1 LRHFLRWLNK
11 SPEFAWKWPAEL
23 NLDPV
28 RIPLAPQEKSAMA
41 RSAQVQTYNF
51 DELGVLWEYAT
62 AFQRLLMLL
71 ALNCGFGRA
80 EVSSLEMSEVLL
92 HEKHP
97 HELEAGI
104 QSSAVDSWV
113 FRLRHKTGVYGE
125 WKLWSETV
133 NGIEWWLRQ
142 RAAIAVPSEVRALL
156 TNQAGKRYDGLTKGN
171 NPNFQIPNSWFH
183 LSERI
188 RKDDPSF
195 RRLSFNK
202 LRKTAA
208 NLVRSVAGGEVAAVF
223 LCHGAALK
231 RDELLEVYTNRPFA
245 KVFEAID
252 QVGAKLRPLW
262 NTVSAPF
269 AELRQEGGANIS
281 RGIIRGI
288 QEMKRQGYKTAYVA
302 EKLGV
307 SADTVRRWAKR
318 TAETDHGGKE

>member
-1 LRHFLRWLNK
+1 LDAYSKWISGTYLDVEKRMTPWGQAQVRQVTFIRSNLPDSPLSEMDTRRVEELLNILRLRPNAKHGQPASVSWTRNCLKQLRHFLRWLNK

-92 HEKHP
+92 HEVHP

-231 RDELLEVYTNRPFA
+231 RDEITGSLYEST
-245 KVFEAID
+245 
-252 QVGAKLRPLW
+252 LR
-262 NTVSAPF
+262 
-269 AELRQEGGANIS
+269 
-281 RGIIRGI
+281 
-288 QEMKRQGYKTAYVA
+288 
-302 EKLGV
+302 
-307 SADTVRRWAKR
+307 
-318 TAETDHGGKE
+318 